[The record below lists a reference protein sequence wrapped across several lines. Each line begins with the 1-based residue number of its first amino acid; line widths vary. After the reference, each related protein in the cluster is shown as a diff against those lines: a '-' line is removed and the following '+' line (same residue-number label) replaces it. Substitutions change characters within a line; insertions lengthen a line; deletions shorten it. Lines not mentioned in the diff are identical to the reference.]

1 MKKKQL
7 FYSMKGILSI
17 FLWMI
22 CSVMFSQN
30 ITVKGNV
37 VDENG
42 NPLIISTNSDKK
54 SSCIEEGENKEN
66 LVLLNGTQKKE
77 HVTGAYSQINFPK
90 FVENPIVNNIHK
102 ITGQLSGLYIFQSN
116 GEPGIEAHR
125 ALIRGQRSMRSNDPI
140 ILVDGFEREMSL
152 LDPNEIESITVMKDA
167 SATAQYG
174 LRGGNGIISVTTK
187 RGQIGKIKVSLN
199 ANMGLKQSITNPRFL
214 DSYDYAQLYNEAMYN
229 DFDDGSRTTSE
240 LTEFQPKYTSAILEK
255 YRQMRTGTPTSEMD
269 KYLYQNINWFD
280 DYLKKNTLQQRYNLT
295 ANGGTSFAKYFV
307 SLGYL
312 ENEGVFNTDK
322 QANTYNTNADMNM
335 ITLRSNLDIQATQR
349 MLVSVNFSARQEQR
363 TNPGSDSD
371 YASRIFQ
378 SLYHTPPNAFPV
390 HNPDGSLGGTKDYTN
405 NPYGLLNNQGYS
417 LDYIRNLDAD
427 ITVNHKLDFITP
439 GLNLSGTFAFDTWY
453 EQTNRYNKE
462 FAVYSIET
470 TTNSDGTLEPIYVN
484 DQLQYVKTGTETSM
498 DEGGTYP
505 GAIRSIVWK
514 LNFNYQRVFNKHAI
528 SGILGY
534 RQRQIF
540 QENNTRLPRQYLNF
554 NSRLSYAYDNRYLL
568 DLVAGYEG
576 SEQFPK
582 ENRFGFFP
590 AISAGWILSNE
601 DFISKEGFLNFLK
614 IRASY
619 GLTGLDDIGSDSYF
633 IYLHRFTQGGST
645 QFGKTLPVSTSVRYT
660 MWDESAPAQ
669 KNVTWAKVK
678 KANIGIDATLISNK
692 LDLSADFFIEKSND
706 IMIEPA
712 IPYLLG
718 TKVALS
724 PIGRMENKGID
735 MNVSFSD
742 KIDQFRYR
750 LTGVY
755 MAYFDNIIENGEITP
770 LFPYQTRKGRPEN
783 QAWGFQTIGF
793 FTQADIDNPNT
804 PSQSQYG
811 KVRPGDLKYKDQN
824 NDGIIDE
831 NDQVY
836 LGRQTNNHQASFQLE
851 LFYKGFD
858 FMTQFVGQWG
868 GSMSLNNESAYEFYQ
883 NGGVFE
889 HHLNRYNP
897 KDPNSYV
904 DHGMKFYKGDY
915 PRLSLVNTINNRQ
928 GSDFWRVP
936 TDLLRLKSVEFGY
949 RFNSNQLKQFRIDNL
964 RLYVSAYNVA
974 TWSATDITDV
984 EANVGSGIVYPI
996 QKIWSF
1002 GTSITF

>member
-1 MKKKQL
+1 MKRKQL
-7 FYSMKGILSI
+7 FKTMKGILSI

-22 CSVMFSQN
+22 CTVMFSQN
-30 ITVKGNV
+30 IATNRNV
-37 VDENG
+37 VHKNG
-42 NPLIISTNSDKK
+42 DPLFNSENSDNEN
-54 SSCIEEGENKEN
+54 SNIEQGQNMDN
-66 LVLLNGTQKKE
+66 IVVLDGTQKQE
-77 HVTGAYSQINFPK
+77 HVTGAYSQINFSQLI
-90 FVENPIVNNIHK
+90 ENPIVNNMHK
-102 ITGQLSGLYIFQSN
+102 ITGHLSGLYIFQSN
-116 GEPGIEAHR
+116 GEPGVEAHR
-125 ALIRGQRSMRSNDPI
+125 ALIRGQRSMRSNNPI

-152 LDPNEIESITVMKDA
+152 LDPNEIATITVMKDA

-174 LRGGNGIISVTTK
+174 LRGGNGILAITTK
-187 RGQIGKIKVSLN
+187 RGQVGKIKVSLN
-199 ANMGLKQSITNPRFL
+199 ANMGLKQNITNPRFL
-214 DSYDYAQLYNEAMYN
+214 DSYDFAQLYNEAMYN
-229 DFDDGSRTTSE
+229 DFDDGSRTASE
-240 LTEFQPKYTSAILEK
+240 LTAFRPKYSPAVLEK
-255 YRQMRTGTPTSEMD
+255 YRQMRTSTLTSEMD
-269 KYLYQNINWFD
+269 KYLYPNINWYD
-280 DYLKKNTLQQRYNLT
+280 DYIKKNTLQQRYNLT

-312 ENEGVFNTDK
+312 KNEGIFNTDR
-322 QANTYNTNADMNM
+322 QANTYNTNVDMNM
-335 ITLRSNLDIQATQR
+335 ITLRSNLDIQATKR

-378 SLYHTPPNAFPV
+378 SLYRTPPNAIPA

-417 LDYIRNLDAD
+417 LGYIRNLDAD
-427 ITVNHKLDFITP
+427 ITVKHNLDFITP
-439 GLNLSGTFAFDTWY
+439 GLNVFGTFAFDTWF
-453 EQTNRYNKE
+453 EQTSRYNKE

-470 TTNSDGTLEPIYVN
+470 ITNEDGTLEPIYTDN
-484 DQLQYVKTGTETSM
+484 QLKYEKTGTDTSM
-498 DEGGTYP
+498 GEGGTYP
-505 GAIRSIVWK
+505 GAVRSLVWK
-514 LNFNYQRVFNKHAI
+514 FNLDYQKSFNKHAVY
-528 SGILGY
+528 GMLGY
-534 RQRQIF
+534 RQRQIH
-540 QENNTRLPRQYLNF
+540 QENNTRLPRQYLNL
-554 NSRLSYAYDNRYLL
+554 NTRLSYVYDNRYLL

-590 AISAGWILSNE
+590 AISTGWILSNE
-601 DFISKEGFLNFLK
+601 NFFSRNDFLNFLK
-614 IRASY
+614 IRVSY

-633 IYLHRFTQGGST
+633 LYMHRFTQGGST

-669 KNVTWAKVK
+669 RNVTWAKVK
-678 KANIGIDATLISNK
+678 KTNIGIDAIILSNK
-692 LDLSADFFIEKSND
+692 LDLSADFFIEKNNN

-724 PIGRMENKGID
+724 PIGKMENKGMD
-735 MNVSFSD
+735 LSVAFTD
-742 KIDQFRYR
+742 KINQLKYR
-750 LTGVY
+750 ISGVY
-755 MAYFDNIIENGEITP
+755 MTYLDNIIENGEITP
-770 LFPYQTRKGRPEN
+770 LFPYQTRKGHPEN

-811 KVRPGDLKYKDQN
+811 NVRPGDLKYRDQN
-824 NDGIIDE
+824 NDGVIDE
-831 NDQVY
+831 NDRIF
-836 LGRQTNNHQASFQLE
+836 LGRQNNNNQASIQFE
-851 LFYKGFD
+851 LFFKGFD
-858 FMTQFVGQWG
+858 FMTQLTGQWG
-868 GSMSLNNESAYEFYQ
+868 GSMSLNNESTYEFYQ

-897 KDPNSYV
+897 KDPDNYIE
-904 DHGMKFYKGDY
+904 HGMKFYKGDY

-928 GSDFWRVP
+928 SSDFWRVP
-936 TDLLRLKSVEFGY
+936 SDLLRLKSVEFGY
-949 RFNSNQLKQFRIDNL
+949 TFNSRQLKQFKLDNL
-964 RLYVSAYNVA
+964 RLYVSGYNVA
-974 TWSATDITDV
+974 TWSATNITDV